1 MKNRFTPWC
10 DGSWPWTALLVRAPL
25 TPPRCSSWSRRP
37 APWCPRQPPAG
48 WPASFCPCGCSG
60 SANGPS
66 RPADLEK
73 TRRRGKGRG
82 AGGGERYYTD
92 RGGFTGLKFHSTH
105 NRNLLWSGQFFFSF
119 LSLYIKIFSKSSER
133 GTVARCVYQ
142 RVIHADIHFLKTSGR
157 DHSLTL
163 TFIFHTAK
171 NSLICH
177 IPSHFTIIAIQ
188 LLAFHHLVIYTT
200 IDSKTIGTLW
210 KKAQKYSRGIF
221 ITHDDLNTE
230 LDCRNEISC
239 NNSVFSPK

>member
-119 LSLYIKIFSKSSER
+119 LSLYIKNFFKKFRTWYCSTLRLSESYSCWYSFFENIWTWPFFNTDIYFPYSQELTNLSYPITLHHYSNTAFSISS
-133 GTVARCVYQ
+133 
-142 RVIHADIHFLKTSGR
+142 S
-157 DHSLTL
+157 S
-163 TFIFHTAK
+163 
-171 NSLICH
+171 H
-177 IPSHFTIIAIQ
+177 IYNDRF
-188 LLAFHHLVIYTT
+188 
-200 IDSKTIGTLW
+200 
-210 KKAQKYSRGIF
+210 
-221 ITHDDLNTE
+221 
-230 LDCRNEISC
+230 
-239 NNSVFSPK
+239 